1 MCPDITY
8 TIYSESNLFR
18 SGYYHVLYHEALFL
32 VDVRARSYWV
42 YWSGDKQ
49 DCTSQ
54 KGDIKHLT
62 YVTVLQNCRF
72 YNIHVHALGI
82 QTWYLDQFSIHI
94 S

>member
-1 MCPDITY
+1 MPWKAEVNQSSTCHQGLCMCPDITY

-32 VDVRARSYWV
+32 DDVRARSYWV

-54 KGDIKHLT
+54 KRDIKHLT
-62 YVTVLQNCRF
+62 YVNHFAKLSF
-72 YNIHVHALGI
+72 L
-82 QTWYLDQFSIHI
+82 
-94 S
+94 